1 MLHNIKFLCPL
12 ISTYISN
19 YYAAPARLI
28 SDGGEILSKKGTTQG
43 DPTSMGA
50 YALGILPKLD
60 SLLDFVLTSAL
71 QTREVAFADDLTV
84 AGKLADIK
92 SFWDKLSANWS

>member
-1 MLHNIKFLCPL
+1 MGVYVLCILPMLH
-12 ISTYISN
+12 
-19 YYAAPARLI
+19 
-28 SDGGEILSKKGTTQG
+28 
-43 DPTSMGA
+43 
-50 YALGILPKLD
+50 
-60 SLLDFVLTSAL
+60 SLLDFVLTNDL